1 MSISQF
7 LRFVDIRTKFTSILP
22 VLLGVFYTI
31 YFFGTFDLLNTL
43 LFFIAAVLLDFTT
56 TSINVLVDY
65 QSSFS
70 QKILKRNTI
79 LLVEKTFPKN

>member
-43 LFFIAAVLLDFTT
+43 LFLLQLFCLT
-56 TSINVLVDY
+56 
-65 QSSFS
+65 
-70 QKILKRNTI
+70 
-79 LLVEKTFPKN
+79 LLPLLSMS